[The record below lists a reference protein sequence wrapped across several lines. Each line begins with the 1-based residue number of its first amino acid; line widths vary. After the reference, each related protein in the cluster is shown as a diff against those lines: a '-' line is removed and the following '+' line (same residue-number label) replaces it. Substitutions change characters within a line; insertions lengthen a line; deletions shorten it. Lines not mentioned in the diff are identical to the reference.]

1 MKILIKILLGAIFL
15 IPDSTYLKI
24 ICSNGT
30 TEYPIK
36 SSGTITLGGN
46 CWALTPS
53 MQLHLVRIGFHEKFP
68 SIILKAN
75 ISSLIAPF
83 KSELEQYM
91 NKQNNLISSVNNFE
105 NLNSACV
112 SKIRI

>member
-1 MKILIKILLGAIFL
+1 MKIFIKILLGAIFL

-53 MQLHLVRIGFHEKFP
+53 MQLHLVRIGFHEKFH